1 MQAKT
6 ILLTLL
12 IFYLSACG
20 GGQID
25 PNSPPEI
32 VYGEDVCSRC
42 GMIISD
48 TRFAAALVV
57 EKGSNDY
64 EHLLFDDPGEMF
76 AFAAEEGE
84 ATKIARWYVHD
95 YNSREWLDGTSAWFV
110 LSAGVQSPMGFGV
123 AACADEAQANALAQ
137 SSGGR
142 VLSFAQALDELG
154 KGEGMDAHG
163 HK

>member
-1 MQAKT
+1 MQPKT
-6 ILLTLL
+6 ILLALL
-12 IFYLSACG
+12 IFLVSACG

-57 EKGSNDY
+57 EKGSSDY

-95 YNSREWLDGTSAWFV
+95 YNSREWMDGANAWYV
-110 LSAGVQSPMGFGV
+110 LADALQSPMGFGV
-123 AACADEAQANALAQ
+123 AACADEAQAVALAQ

-142 VLSFAQALDELG
+142 VLSFDQAREELG
-154 KGEGMDAHG
+154 KMEGMH
-163 HK
+163 